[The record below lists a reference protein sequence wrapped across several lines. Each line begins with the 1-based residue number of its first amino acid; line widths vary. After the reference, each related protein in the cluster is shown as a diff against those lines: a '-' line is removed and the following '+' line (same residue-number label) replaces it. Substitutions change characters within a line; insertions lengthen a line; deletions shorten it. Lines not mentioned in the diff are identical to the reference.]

1 MGTVS
6 HGSACQAMSSVTV
19 PFLCRG
25 GISPQR
31 WIKLKK
37 LVFRPFPKMINPYR
51 EYYEV
56 LSGCAFS
63 LPVIVLF
70 LLLPSSVSL
79 PFIWKEEKN
88 VWMEEGAFPTVTQLG
103 KIRHCHRVPI
113 PVPCWTVRFGWQ
125 TVFLIEWPFFPS
137 LKSDGE
143 VKCESHFSPSI
154 LQVIMSSRF
163 FLTADGS

>member
-1 MGTVS
+1 MLCGNS
-6 HGSACQAMSSVTV
+6 QQWLSMSSHVKCYSSLPV
-19 PFLCRG
+19 SG

-31 WIKLKK
+31 WIKLKR
-37 LVFRPFPKMINPYR
+37 LVFRPLPKMINPYR

-63 LPVIVLF
+63 LPIIVHF

-88 VWMEEGAFPTVTQLG
+88 VWIEEGAFPTVTQLG

-125 TVFLIEWPFFPS
+125 TVFLIEWPFFPQFEKWWRS
-137 LKSDGE
+137 
-143 VKCESHFSPSI
+143 
-154 LQVIMSSRF
+154 
-163 FLTADGS
+163 